1 MNGKFIEG
9 IVILGASLVLPA
21 ILFLAIVDINDG
33 DDGAKSRMELRVLE
47 TELHIKVLK
56 LQLSAYE
63 DTVRPPETPDTTT
76 DAYEWA
82 DGLEGVELKEFYE
95 GGYGL

>member
-1 MNGKFIEG
+1 MKDKLHCLLLASIIAYFSICMIGRRALDAEQIE
-9 IVILGASLVLPA
+9 
-21 ILFLAIVDINDG
+21 
-33 DDGAKSRMELRVLE
+33 E

-63 DTVRPPETPDTTT
+63 DTVRPPDTPVNAITPPDTTT